1 MVARLALSRP
11 AARREIFQVVRPE
24 LVASWQNMKD
34 RSGSRGALPA
44 RLTRQIQQRKRPVQE
59 RSQATVDAILEAT
72 SKILRKQGHAA
83 LTTTRVAE
91 VAGVSV
97 GTIYQ
102 YYPNKRSLVTAL
114 KLQYVERLTGRL
126 LMAIEGAR
134 GLPLERAIRHVIAEM
149 LAAKR
154 DNRELSLALKAPL
167 AESGPAFIR
176 EAGRLVAGALEGL
189 LRHADPQLP
198 RPELATRVLVN
209 ALEGVVAAAVDDGQ
223 TALSDPAFEAE
234 LVALALGY
242 LEARRR

>member
-1 MVARLALSRP
+1 
-11 AARREIFQVVRPE
+11 
-24 LVASWQNMKD
+24 MKD
-34 RSGSRGALPA
+34 RSGSKVALPP

-59 RSQATVDAILEAT
+59 RSQATVEAILEAT
-72 SKILRKQGHAA
+72 SKVLRKQGPAA

-126 LMAIEGAR
+126 LVAIEGAC
-134 GLPLERAIRHVIAEM
+134 GLPLERAIRRVIAEL

-154 DNRELSLALKAPL
+154 DNRELSLALRAPM
-167 AESGPAFIR
+167 AESGGPAFIR
-176 EAGRLVAGALEGL
+176 EAGRLLEGALERL
-189 LRHADPQLP
+189 LRSADPRMP
-198 RPELATRVLVN
+198 RPELATRVLVS
-209 ALEGVVAAAVDDGQ
+209 ALEGVSAAAVEDGH
-223 TALSDPAFEAE
+223 ALLSDPAFEAE

-242 LEARRR
+242 LGARSDSKRAAPRCRSS